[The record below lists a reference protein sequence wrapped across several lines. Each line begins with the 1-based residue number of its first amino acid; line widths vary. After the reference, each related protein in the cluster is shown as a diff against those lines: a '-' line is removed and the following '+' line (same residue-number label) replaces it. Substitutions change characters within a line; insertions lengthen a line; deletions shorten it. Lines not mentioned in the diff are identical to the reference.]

1 MTELW
6 PTVSV
11 VTMEARSGDRRRDG
25 TYASTPYPYEF
36 SYIHH
41 RGQ

>member
-1 MTELW
+1 MW

-11 VTMEARSGDRRRDG
+11 VTTESRSVGIRRDG
-25 TYASTPYPYEF
+25 TYASTPHPYEF

-41 RGQ
+41 RGQGT